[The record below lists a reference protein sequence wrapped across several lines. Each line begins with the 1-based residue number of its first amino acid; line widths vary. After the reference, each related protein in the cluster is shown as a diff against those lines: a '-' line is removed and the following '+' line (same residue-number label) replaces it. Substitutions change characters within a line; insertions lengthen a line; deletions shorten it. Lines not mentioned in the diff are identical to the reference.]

1 MSRIGP
7 TLPPHLQ
14 KAYENDTDSNS
25 DEADLYGPALPPHL
39 KQPMPNNAS
48 RNAFSSETSI
58 SSEKEV
64 TIAEESDSASD
75 DDRVIGPLPAN
86 YGNSEQ
92 SSFVDVEQRALKMK
106 RKLLGADEDEES
118 KQPKRED
125 WMIELPELK
134 RKNFGLGPRAFNRSE
149 KPEVVG
155 RDQWT
160 STPTTK
166 ASVSKEKD
174 NFDEEIRNQY
184 LERKRNQKLEKVVA
198 DYDKTKRSES
208 LLKMHQK
215 ELKKKKDNL
224 SQPTERKPFDRDED
238 LKLNKLDDA
247 KRKSLIKKSQ
257 ELNSKFKIG
266 NQKYL

>member
-7 TLPPHLQ
+7 TLPPHLK

-25 DEADLYGPALPPHL
+25 DDADLYGPALPAHL
-39 KQPMPNNAS
+39 GQSKNMPNNGL
-48 RNAFSSETSI
+48 RI
-58 SSEKEV
+58 SSEKKA
-64 TIAEESDSASD
+64 TITEESESTSD

-86 YGNSEQ
+86 FGNSEQ
-92 SSFVDVEQRALKMK
+92 SSFVDVEHRALEMK
-106 RKLLGADEDEES
+106 RKLLGANEDEES

-174 NFDEEIRNQY
+174 NFDGEMRKHY
-184 LERKRNQKLEKVVA
+184 LEQKRNQKLEKVVA
-198 DYDKTKRSES
+198 EHDKTKRSES

-215 ELKKKKDNL
+215 ELLKIKGNL
-224 SQPTERKPFDRDED
+224 SKPSERKPFDRDED

>member
-7 TLPPHLQ
+7 SLPPHLQ
-14 KAYENDTDSNS
+14 KAYENDADSNS
-25 DEADLYGPALPPHL
+25 DDADLYGPALPAHL
-39 KQPMPNNAS
+39 RQPMHNNAS
-48 RNAFSSETSI
+48 SI
-58 SSEKEV
+58 SCEKKA
-64 TIAEESDSASD
+64 TITEESESESD

-86 YGNSEQ
+86 CGDSEH
-92 SSFVDVEQRALKMK
+92 SSFVDVEQRSLKMK

-166 ASVSKEKD
+166 ASISKEKD
-174 NFDEEIRNQY
+174 DFDGEMRKQY
-184 LERKRNQKLEKVVA
+184 LEQKRNQKLEKVVA
-198 DYDKTKRSES
+198 EHDKTKRSES

-215 ELKKKKDNL
+215 ELKKMKDNL
-224 SQPTERKPFDRDED
+224 SKPTERKPFNRDED

-247 KRKSLIKKSQ
+247 KRKSLIKKSH